1 MSEVDQLHGSLEVLA
16 RVKLTWYEPN
26 LAICACGG
34 HELKSKYRLSSE
46 IEDFIWI
53 PDLAVF
59 DASDFKRTS
68 GLRKLGALEV
78 SLSDH
83 CVTKVTQKL
92 DFQAKLMC
100 PMATGFYPLD
110 RNVCELKL
118 GSETH
123 PANQLAFRK
132 GKQRIR
138 HTFEDQTYRDLLFK
152 SHDMSEE
159 RMEVE
164 ELGIRGTNS
173 SFRAAGINIV
183 INRRWGEVLGQ
194 YILISAVLALTAISS
209 LFLSRGSSRST
220 LTSSLI
226 LSSVFVIITAVTS
239 TPHAEVKNNSKLRIA
254 SDCYHLG
261 WAQPGIDLPPWQ
273 HHLHPYSICLDHLG
287 THVPFTCRR

>member
-1 MSEVDQLHGSLEVLA
+1 MRAQTES
-16 RVKLTWYEPN
+16 Y
-26 LAICACGG
+26 
-34 HELKSKYRLSSE
+34 
-46 IEDFIWI
+46 
-53 PDLAVF
+53 
-59 DASDFKRTS
+59 
-68 GLRKLGALEV
+68 
-78 SLSDH
+78 
-83 CVTKVTQKL
+83 
-92 DFQAKLMC
+92 
-100 PMATGFYPLD
+100 
-110 RNVCELKL
+110 
-118 GSETH
+118 
-123 PANQLAFRK
+123 PANLLAFRK